1 MSGTNPSTREQRTA
15 WNYGSGRQFVPIRQ
29 QRAHEYVAEQIR
41 RHIGLRLV
49 APGESLPSERELAA
63 MFGVGRVTVQQALR
77 VLESEHLV
85 ESRRGR
91 SGGTFVIKPSDDSE
105 VMDELAMRLLWHQRE
120 FYELL
125 DYRLLTEPAVSRLAA
140 QSRRNEDLQRI
151 RQALDGMASASME
164 SDYMRLDTDF
174 HIAIA
179 GATRNRYLTEA
190 SERIRSGLNDALG
203 LLPESATWHRQ
214 LSGEHEAIFTA
225 IAQRDPGSAEAASR
239 LHVENSNTGVRAVLS
254 VMRGRMARRPG
265 R

>member
-1 MSGTNPSTREQRTA
+1 MSGTNPSTREPRTA

-105 VMDELAMRLLWHQRE
+105 VMDELAMRLLWHRARV
-120 FYELL
+120 LRTS
-125 DYRLLTEPAVSRLAA
+125 RLSPSHRAGGFSASGAVS
-140 QSRRNEDLQRI
+140 SQR
-151 RQALDGMASASME
+151 GP
-164 SDYMRLDTDF
+164 
-174 HIAIA
+174 
-179 GATRNRYLTEA
+179 ATN
-190 SERIRSGLNDALG
+190 S
-203 LLPESATWHRQ
+203 
-214 LSGEHEAIFTA
+214 
-225 IAQRDPGSAEAASR
+225 PGSGRHGQCIDGER
-239 LHVENSNTGVRAVLS
+239 LHAAGH
-254 VMRGRMARRPG
+254 
-265 R
+265 